1 MEPPELLT
9 LDVGSEPTLELGL
22 LVDVVDSAAE
32 VVVSAAPFPSDVDA
46 LPVALLVPA
55 DVDDALL
62 VPADVDDALLVPA
75 DVDDALLVPADV
87 DDVGSAWAKPL
98 PRLSAARP
106 RKPAIALAAVSFLMV
121 SRLFMVVAFRCLL
134 LSNRESGQNLNESS
148 MGCELARGCLVMGDV
163 LASGEASSRRAFAI
177 ALVLQHRPPAE
188 LRAADS

>member
-1 MEPPELLT
+1 MSCQRFEREPPELLT

-22 LVDVVDSAAE
+22 LVEVVDSAAG

-55 DVDDALL
+55 DALSVVLFVPVD
-62 VPADVDDALLVPA
+62 DVDDALFVPA
-75 DVDDALLVPADV
+75 DA

-121 SRLFMVVAFRCLL
+121 SRFFMVVAFRCLL
-134 LSNRESGQNLNESS
+134 VSSRESGRNLNESS
-148 MGCELARGCLVMGDV
+148 TGC
-163 LASGEASSRRAFAI
+163 
-177 ALVLQHRPPAE
+177 
-188 LRAADS
+188 